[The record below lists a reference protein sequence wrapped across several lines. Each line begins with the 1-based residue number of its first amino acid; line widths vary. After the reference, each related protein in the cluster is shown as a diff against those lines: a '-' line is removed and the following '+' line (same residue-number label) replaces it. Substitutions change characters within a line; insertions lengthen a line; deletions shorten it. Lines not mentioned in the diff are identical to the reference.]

1 MLSSRARIFNT
12 PRQVFFWLSAREAFF
27 VSFVGFYQQ
36 TFSVCLILVHLSI
49 QILTLE
55 IHSFKPLRY
64 ISLRKKCPFSELLWS
79 AFFPHFSRIFPQ
91 YREVRSISPH
101 SVWMRENAGKMQ
113 TRITPNTDTF
123 YTVFTSAIIGI
134 NCENQLSLPVNI

>member
-1 MLSSRARIFNT
+1 MLSSRARIFST

-27 VSFVGFYQQ
+27 VSFVSFYQQ

-79 AFFPHFSRIFPQ
+79 AFFPHLPTIRRGTEYLSVFSL
-91 YREVRSISPH
+91 
-101 SVWMRENAGKMQ
+101 NAGKCGKNADQ
-113 TRITPNTDTF
+113 NNSKHGHFLHSVYECNNWYKLWQST
-123 YTVFTSAIIGI
+123 
-134 NCENQLSLPVNI
+134 QLAS